1 MQEMTAD
8 DGALRQQMGELIASQ
23 RAIQEDLRRIEDKLQ
38 RSDDKSDASR
48 AKMHSRIDEVVGTVG
63 EVQTTVA
70 GLEKD
75 VKDMKPVTDEVR
87 RWKLL
92 GMGALGMMGVGGI
105 ALGVSFADALKR
117 IGTLLT
123 GR

>member
-1 MQEMTAD
+1 MTAD

>member
-1 MQEMTAD
+1 MVDA
-8 DGALRQQMGELIASQ
+8 ALHQQMGELIASQ

-38 RSDDKSDASR
+38 RSDDKSEESR
-48 AKMHSRIDEVVGTVG
+48 SKMHRRIDDVVGTVS
-63 EVQTTVA
+63 EVKTGVA
-70 GLEKD
+70 TLERD
-75 VKDMKPVTDEVR
+75 VKEMKPVTDELR

-92 GMGALGMMGVGGI
+92 GMGALGMIGVGGI

-117 IGTLLT
+117 IAGLLI